1 MKLDIIHIY
10 RIEYLSCAKVYG
22 FCSEASNYSSF
33 VSGAEPQEVMYVSI
47 QAGLVHR

>member
-22 FCSEASNYSSF
+22 FCSGSRIYASF
-33 VSGAEPQEVMYVSI
+33 MSGAEPQEVMYVSI